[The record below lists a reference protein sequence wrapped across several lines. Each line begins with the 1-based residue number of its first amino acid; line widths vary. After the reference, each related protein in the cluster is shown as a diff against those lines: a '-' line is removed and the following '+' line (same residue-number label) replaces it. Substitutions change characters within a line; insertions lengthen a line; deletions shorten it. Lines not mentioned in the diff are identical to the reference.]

1 MKKVK
6 TILEK
11 LTFNFAN
18 RNYDQC
24 LLLINKI
31 LKIDPLNRQAILL
44 LARINIVRDHFNTAE
59 QLLENLLSNGFDN
72 DAFNDLITL
81 KWNQNKYED
90 AYTLY
95 RNNIN
100 SLEDIDPNIITTVI
114 LLLIKLEQYEGLVP
128 FIQDRSNLSDREK
141 KSIINILYEQGRL
154 REAIEIAEYINRHES
169 QLDIDFLHLTGNIY
183 EASGQYSKAIEL
195 YNKALS
201 MSSDDSILIS
211 KAVAQKHEKQEI
223 NALESLDKITNDQI
237 VHQKNYHKSLIY
249 LERGE
254 LKKGFE
260 LYEARLNIREQERLN
275 YFNQI
280 ITKKDFNII
289 KKDIDN
295 ILILNEQG
303 VGDFLFFSRYFR
315 FLDEYKNV
323 TIEVDKRLAEIFS
336 ENYPKINFIPRS
348 LINANDY
355 NHIIFIGSLPY
366 LTSSYDFI
374 TPKKLKVNSDSF
386 NEDIISISWRS
397 FQKGIGKFKSIELSQ
412 LSSLINSSS
421 YKAVSV
427 QYGDVTNEILNYNS
441 SENNKRIEIYENIN
455 LNNDL
460 LSVFKIIDSS
470 KYIITTCNITAHI
483 SGNLGKETYLLAPYH
498 KGKIWYWHS
507 NTIKNLW
514 YPSIKI
520 FENTINGK
528 WDEAITKIEKEL
540 D

>member
-6 TILEK
+6 TNLQK

-128 FIQDRSNLSDREK
+128 FIQDRSNLSDREN

-237 VHQKNYHKSLIY
+237 VHQKNYHK
-249 LERGE
+249 
-254 LKKGFE
+254 
-260 LYEARLNIREQERLN
+260 A
-275 YFNQI
+275 
-280 ITKKDFNII
+280 
-289 KKDIDN
+289 
-295 ILILNEQG
+295 
-303 VGDFLFFSRYFR
+303 
-315 FLDEYKNV
+315 
-323 TIEVDKRLAEIFS
+323 
-336 ENYPKINFIPRS
+336 
-348 LINANDY
+348 
-355 NHIIFIGSLPY
+355 
-366 LTSSYDFI
+366 
-374 TPKKLKVNSDSF
+374 
-386 NEDIISISWRS
+386 
-397 FQKGIGKFKSIELSQ
+397 
-412 LSSLINSSS
+412 
-421 YKAVSV
+421 
-427 QYGDVTNEILNYNS
+427 
-441 SENNKRIEIYENIN
+441 
-455 LNNDL
+455 
-460 LSVFKIIDSS
+460 
-470 KYIITTCNITAHI
+470 
-483 SGNLGKETYLLAPYH
+483 
-498 KGKIWYWHS
+498 
-507 NTIKNLW
+507 
-514 YPSIKI
+514 
-520 FENTINGK
+520 
-528 WDEAITKIEKEL
+528 
-540 D
+540 